1 MGLFRQQ
8 AVEAYRDRLHGQ
20 VILLPRLPHTVL
32 CLFLLFWVALLVLF
46 LTQTTYSRKETV
58 LGWLEPESGVVRIYP
73 QSEGKL
79 AQLLVKNGDT
89 VVSGQPLAIIN
100 GDRVLPGGEH
110 LETLLLQEFEAQK
123 RALKRQ
129 LAREDILREAR
140 QTELNQRRQ
149 SAAREL
155 AGIEAQLATQ
165 QERIVLAD
173 KRQQRHQ
180 RLSLKGHITD
190 TELENLREQSL
201 LLNRERLALVI
212 EQAQQQALLDQLSAQ
227 SLRLP
232 QESANSMDQLRLK
245 LSDLSQQ
252 IARLR
257 GNRSYVV
264 MASVAGRVSNI
275 NLQTGQRVRFDTPL
289 LSLLPADSQLV
300 AHLLVPVRAAGFL
313 QAGQQLLIRYD
324 AFPYQKFGTQ
334 PGQVT
339 AVAASASLPDESLHV
354 PFKFSE
360 PVYRVTALPATA
372 HITAYGREFT
382 LKAGMTLSAD
392 VQLEQRSLLQWLLE
406 PIYSIRGRLT

>member
-1 MGLFRQQ
+1 MGLFRQE
-8 AVEAYRDRLHGQ
+8 AVDACQDRLHGH
-20 VILLPRLPHTVL
+20 VILLPRLPHTAL
-32 CLFLLFWVALLVLF
+32 CLFLLLWVALLVLF

-58 LGWLEPESGVVRIYP
+58 RGWLEPESGVVRIYP
-73 QSEGKL
+73 QSEGRL
-79 AQLLVKNGDT
+79 AQLLVKNGDM

-110 LETLLLQEFEAQK
+110 LETLLLQEFEVQK
-123 RALKRQ
+123 LALERQ
-129 LAREDILREAR
+129 LVREDILREAR
-140 QTELNQRRQ
+140 QKEIGQRRQ
-149 SAAREL
+149 TAAQEL

-165 QERIVLAD
+165 QQRIVLAD

-180 RLSLKGHITD
+180 RLSLQGHITD
-190 TELENLREQSL
+190 TELENLQEQSL
-201 LLNRERLALVI
+201 LLNRERLALVV
-212 EQAQQQALLDQLSAQ
+212 EQVQQQALLDQLSAQ
-227 SLRLP
+227 SQRLP
-232 QESANSMDQLRLK
+232 QESANNMDQLRLK

-257 GNRSYVV
+257 GNRAHVV
-264 MASVAGRVSNI
+264 MASVDGRVSNI
-275 NLQTGQRVRFDTPL
+275 NLQTGQRVRFDSPL

-313 QAGQQLLIRYD
+313 QPGQQLLIRYD

-334 PGQVT
+334 PGRIT

-360 PVYRVTALPATA
+360 PVYRVSALPATT
-372 HITAYGREFT
+372 HISAYGRDFP

-392 VQLEQRSLLQWLLE
+392 VQLERRSLLQWLLE

>member
-8 AVEAYRDRLHGQ
+8 AMEAYQDRLHGH
-20 VILLPRLPHTVL
+20 VILLPRLPHTAL
-32 CLFLLFWVALLVLF
+32 CLFLLLWLALLVLF
-46 LTQTTYSRKETV
+46 LTQATYSRKETV

-73 QSEGKL
+73 QGEGRL

-110 LETLLLQEFEAQK
+110 LETLLLQEFEAQ
-123 RALKRQ
+123 RQALERQ
-129 LAREDILREAR
+129 LAREETLREAR
-140 QTELNQRRQ
+140 QHELSQRQ
-149 SAAREL
+149 QTAAREL
-155 AGIEAQLATQ
+155 AGIEAQIATQ
-165 QERIVLAD
+165 QERMALAE

-180 RLSLKGHITD
+180 RLSKKGHITD

-201 LLNRERLALVI
+201 LLDRERQALVV
-212 EQAQQQALLDQLSAQ
+212 EQAQQQARLDQLWAQ
-227 SLRLP
+227 SQRLP
-232 QESANSMDQLRLK
+232 QESANRMDQLRLK

-257 GNRSYVV
+257 GNRAYVV

-275 NLQTGQRVRFDTPL
+275 SLQTGQRVRFDNPL
-289 LSLLPADSQLV
+289 LSLLPVDSRLI
-300 AHLLVPVRAAGFL
+300 AHLLIPVRAAGFL
-313 QAGQQLLIRYD
+313 QTGQTILIRYD
-324 AFPYQKFGTQ
+324 AFPYQKFGMQ
-334 PGQVT
+334 PGRVT
-339 AVAASASLPDESLHV
+339 AVAASASLPDESIHV
-354 PFKFSE
+354 PFKLSE
-360 PVYRVTALPATA
+360 PVYRVIAHPASA
-372 HITAYGREFT
+372 HISAYGRDFK